1 MENVQQLINEI
12 HSSISQKT
20 ISRKD
25 EVRVMRAMLNDMDYK
40 VAEYDKGE
48 FVGTYCP
55 AESARNIVSNVLQGT
70 SNITSNEARDLA
82 NSYEFSK
89 SDAENMIGI
98 SKEFIH
104 SYLHTG
110 RKISI
115 GGRERSDISMHL
127 KEVTSSNRPY
137 PKVVGKD
144 DNGNKIYGRGV
155 STAGSYESIK
165 IIAPCP
171 SWLK

>member
-12 HSSISQKT
+12 HNSISQKT
-20 ISRKD
+20 ASRKD

-110 RKISI
+110 RKMSI
-115 GGRERSDISMHL
+115 GGREKSDISMHL
-127 KEVTSSNRPY
+127 KEVTSNRPY
-137 PKVVGKD
+137 PKVVGTD
-144 DNGNKIYGRGV
+144 DKGNKIYGRGI

-165 IIAPCP
+165 IIASCP
-171 SWLK
+171 SWLR